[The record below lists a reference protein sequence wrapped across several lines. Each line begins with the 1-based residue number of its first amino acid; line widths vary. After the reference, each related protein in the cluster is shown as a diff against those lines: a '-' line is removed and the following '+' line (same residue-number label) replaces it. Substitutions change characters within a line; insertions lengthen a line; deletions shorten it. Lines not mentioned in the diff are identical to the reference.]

1 MNLQEQEINI
11 IVYKKLKVARNSLY
25 AAFVIV
31 TLKAVASYLSGS
43 LAVLSELFHSATDLL
58 ACVATLVSINISAK
72 PPDRQHQYG
81 HQKIESLSAL
91 FQVLILIL
99 MCGYLIY
106 EAIMRIIEHKPVQI
120 DIFTFSVIIICI
132 GIDFSRSRTLRK
144 IARETNSQAL
154 EADSLHFSSDILSSI
169 VVLISMLLTYFNVSR
184 LADPV
189 SAVLVSLV
197 IIYTTVNLSRR
208 AFDSLMDKVPD
219 GIYEKIKSSV
229 YEIKGVENIKNL
241 RVRNSGST
249 TFVDMTIE
257 VPRTKSFSEVHDVM
271 TAVERRIKSNLPD
284 SDIVVHSE
292 PVESKNETIN
302 DKIQMIVKES
312 GFTCHD
318 VYTHKIND
326 SIFAE
331 LHIDLPEFTD
341 LKTAHDVIDILEKQ
355 IKEKIPFITDVK
367 IHIDEPEGIT
377 FETEDVT
384 KNYPSL
390 VNAIKTILDN
400 EQNVIRYDDLKVISA
415 NGKIRISLIC
425 YFEKDSSMETVHDIV
440 TLLENK
446 IYLHLKEK
454 YPDLTYVIIHAE
466 PSE

>member
-1 MNLQEQEINI
+1 MNSQQQEINT
-11 IVYKKLKVARNSLY
+11 YKKLKVAKTSLY
-25 AAFVIV
+25 AAIVIV
-31 TLKAVASYLSGS
+31 LLKAIASYLSGS
-43 LAVLSELFHSATDLL
+43 LAVLSELFHSSTDLL
-58 ACVATLVSINISAK
+58 ACIATLISINISAK

-99 MCGYLIY
+99 MCGYLVY
-106 EAIMRIIEHKPVQI
+106 EAIMRIIEHKVVQI

-132 GIDFSRSRTLRK
+132 VIDFSRSRALKK
-144 IARETNSQAL
+144 IAKETGSQAL
-154 EADSLHFSSDILSSI
+154 EADSLHFSSDILSSV
-169 VVLISMLLTYFNVSR
+169 VVLISMSLTYFNVSR

-189 SAVLVSLV
+189 SAILVSIV
-197 IIYTTVNLSRR
+197 IIYTTVSLSKR
-208 AFDSLMDKVPD
+208 AFDSLMDKVPP
-219 GIYEKIKSSV
+219 GIYEKIRSSV
-229 YEIKGVENIKNL
+229 YEIKGVENIKTL
-241 RVRNSGST
+241 RVRSSGST

-257 VPRTKSFSEVHDVM
+257 VPRTKTFSEVHDVM
-271 TAVERRIKSNLPD
+271 TAVERRIKSDLPN

-292 PVESKNETIN
+292 PIESQNETIN
-302 DKIQMIVKES
+302 DKIRMIVKDA

-318 VYTHKIND
+318 VHTHKIND

-341 LKTAHDVIDILEKQ
+341 LKTAHDVIDILERQ
-355 IKEKIPFITDVK
+355 IKEKLPFITDVK
-367 IHIDEPEGIT
+367 IHIDEPESVA
-377 FETEDVT
+377 FETEEVT
-384 KNYPSL
+384 KDYPFL
-390 VNAIKTILDN
+390 IDAIRTILDN
-400 EQNVIRYDDLKVISA
+400 EKDVISYDDLKVISA

-425 YFEKDSSMETVHDIV
+425 YFEKDRAMEEVHDIV

-446 IYLHLKEK
+446 IYIHLKEK

>member
-1 MNLQEQEINI
+1 MNLREQETRIDI
-11 IVYKKLKVARNSLY
+11 HKKLKVARNSLY

-31 TLKAVASYLSGS
+31 ALKAVASYLSGS

-58 ACVATLVSINISAK
+58 ACVATLISINISAR
-72 PPDRQHQYG
+72 PPDSQHQYG

-106 EAIMRIIEHKPVQI
+106 ESIMRIIEHKSVHI

-132 GIDFSRSRTLRK
+132 GIDFSRSRALRK
-144 IARETNSQAL
+144 IAKETGSQAL
-154 EADSLHFSSDILSSI
+154 EADSLHFSSDILSSV
-169 VVLISMLLTYFNVSR
+169 VVLISMLLTYFNVSK

-189 SAVLVSLV
+189 SAVLVSIV
-197 IIYTTVNLSRR
+197 IIYTTVSLSKR
-208 AFDSLMDKVPD
+208 AFDSLMDKVPV

-229 YEIKGVENIKNL
+229 YEIKGVENIKAL
-241 RVRNSGST
+241 RVRSSGST

-257 VPRTKSFSEVHDVM
+257 VPRAKSFSEVHDVM
-271 TAVERRIKSNLPD
+271 TAVERRIKSDLPD

-292 PVESKNETIN
+292 PIESKDETIN
-302 DKIQMIVKES
+302 DKIRMIVKDS

-355 IKEKIPFITDVK
+355 IKEKIKFITDVK
-367 IHIDEPEGIT
+367 IHIDEPENIT

-384 KNYPSL
+384 KDFPSL
-390 VNAIKTILDN
+390 IDSIKTILDN
-400 EQNVIRYDDLKVISA
+400 EQDVKHYNDLKVISA

-425 YFEKDSSMETVHDIV
+425 YFEKDSSMETVHDKV